1 MNRATDFVKHLQKLK
16 SEKAWSRARAV
27 LRRSLAF
34 SPGSYPPAMPYVEP
48 FVTEDDW
55 EREALYL
62 VAALYALKDGNHQ
75 EGRTLATA
83 LGEKATKSASV
94 KKRFLALLDAD
105 RDQIAFRLRHAVTLT
120 EGGID
125 FSCLLQD
132 LRHWFSTSGWV
143 QAKWARQFYGAENNK
158 MDQEVKQ

>member
-1 MNRATDFVKHLQKLK
+1 MDRATDFVKHLQKLK
-16 SEKAWSRARAV
+16 SEKAWGRARAA
-27 LRRSLAF
+27 LRHSLAF

-48 FVTEDDW
+48 FVTKDRW

-62 VAALYALKDGNHQ
+62 VAALYALKDGDHQ

-83 LGEKATKSASV
+83 LREKATKSASIE
-94 KKRFLALLDAD
+94 KRFLALLDAD

-125 FSCLLQD
+125 FSRLLSD
-132 LRHWFSTSGWV
+132 LWQWFRARPRV
-143 QAKWARQFYGAENNK
+143 QAKWARQFYGTENNK
-158 MDQEVKQ
+158 TNQEVKQ